1 VPPPTVELPREP
13 RLCPPSRTPPASGIP
28 AVLMYRPPRW
38 STADRAA
45 GMWNP
50 PSATVPFGQD
60 VQGRFDLFEHK
71 EEDVEEAH
79 TGNSITE

>member
-1 VPPPTVELPREP
+1 
-13 RLCPPSRTPPASGIP
+13 
-28 AVLMYRPPRW
+28 MYMPPRW
-38 STADRAA
+38 STVDHAA

-60 VQGRFDLFEHK
+60 VQGRLDLFEHK